1 MKKLILMALVLLAS
15 QVYAQDP
22 SYPEGYEPGSSGS
35 ETFVPSPPPE
45 PDLKAVTSDGRQV
58 LLKSDHTWEIIE
70 YKQGDPSTSAV
81 LTVTKV
87 WEMQDACKIQ
97 FRLQNNLGYL
107 IGAIVPR
114 FSVQNRE
121 GVMYE
126 SPSISFNTIKPTKR
140 EYTEI
145 QISGLGCKDI
155 SQMKLIDASRCRMG
169 QIDQWNEQPGECL
182 SHIYLEPTQLLPL
195 SK

>member
-1 MKKLILMALVLLAS
+1 MKRLILMTLVLLAS
-15 QVYAQDP
+15 QVHAQDPAEPEMYPP
-22 SYPEGYEPGSSGS
+22 SYPESDTY
-35 ETFVPSPPPE
+35 VPSPPPE
-45 PDLKAVTSDGRQV
+45 PDLKAVTGDGRQV
-58 LLKSDHTWEIIE
+58 LLKSDHTWEFIE
-70 YKQGDPSTSAV
+70 FQQGDPATSAV

-87 WEMQDACKIQ
+87 WDMQEACKIQ
-97 FRLQNNLGYL
+97 FRLQNNLGYKITAL
-107 IGAIVPR
+107 VPR
-114 FSVQNRE
+114 FTIQNRE

-126 SPSISFNTIKPTKR
+126 DRSISFNTIKPTKR

-169 QIDQWNEQPGECL
+169 QIDQWNEQEGECL
-182 SHIYLEPTQLLPL
+182 SRIYLEPTQLLPI